1 MTPMQG
7 YILNINRVKD
17 EDLIVTLLTQNRL
30 ITLYR
35 FYGAR
40 HGSINLGYKLDFEAI
55 SSANSSISMLRN
67 VLHLGDKWMINPKR
81 FFIWQHFMKLLFQ
94 HLKDIDELDSFYFE
108 LLDIMNKKFEKQ
120 NPVRVVVESY
130 ISLLSYEGRLHD
142 DFICF
147 SCESI
152 VTQNLVLT
160 RSFLPAHYECIF
172 GTILD
177 IGKIKELFL
186 TGSTINM
193 SNDEVAILW
202 KILQEGI

>member
-1 MTPMQG
+1 MQG

-40 HGSINLGYKLDFEAI
+40 HGHINLGYKLDFEAI
-55 SSANSSISMLRN
+55 NSGSSTISMLRN
-67 VLHLGDKWMINPKR
+67 ALHLGDKWMVNPKR
-81 FFIWQHFMKLLFQ
+81 FFIWQHFLKLLFQ
-94 HLKDIDELDSFYFE
+94 HLKDIEELDSFYFD
-108 LLDIMNKKFEKQ
+108 LLDEMNKKFEKQ

-130 ISLLSYEGRLHD
+130 IALLSYEGRLHD
-142 DFICF
+142 DFICIF
-147 SCESI
+147 CENVI
-152 VTQNLVLT
+152 RQNLVLT

-172 GTILD
+172 GTVLD
-177 IGKIKELFL
+177 IKKIKELFL
-186 TGSTINM
+186 THSTINF
-193 SNDEVAILW
+193 SDDEVSVLW

>member
-1 MTPMQG
+1 MQG

-55 SSANSSISMLRN
+55 SSAKSSISMLRN
-67 VLHLGDKWMINPKR
+67 VLHLGDKWMVNPKR
-81 FFIWQHFMKLLFQ
+81 FFIWQHFIKLLFQ
-94 HLKDIDELDSFYFE
+94 HLKEIEELDSFYFD
-108 LLDIMNKKFEKQ
+108 LLNTMNKKFEKQ
-120 NPVRVVVESY
+120 NPIRVVVEAY

-142 DFICF
+142 DFICLT
-147 SCESI
+147 CENSI
-152 VTQNLVLT
+152 TQNLVLT

-172 GTILD
+172 GSVLD
-177 IGKIKELFL
+177 IKKVQELFL
-186 TGSTINM
+186 TGSTINF
-193 SNDEVAILW
+193 SDDEVNILW
-202 KILQEGI
+202 KTLQDGI

>member
-1 MTPMQG
+1 MQG
-7 YILNINRVKD
+7 YILHINRVKD
-17 EDLIVTLLTQNRL
+17 EDLIVTLITQNRL

-40 HGSINLGYKLDFEAI
+40 HGSINIGYKLDFEAI
-55 SSANSSISMLRN
+55 NSGKSSISMLRN
-67 VLHLGDKWMINPKR
+67 VLHLGDKWMTNPKR
-81 FFIWQHFMKLLFQ
+81 FFIWQHFIKLLFQ
-94 HLKDIDELDSFYFE
+94 HLKDIDELDSFYFD
-108 LLDIMNKKFEKQ
+108 LLNEMNKKFEKQ

-130 ISLLSYEGRLHD
+130 ITLLSYEGRLHD
-142 DFICF
+142 DFICLT
-147 SCESI
+147 CENV

-177 IGKIKELFL
+177 IDRIKELFL
-186 TGSTINM
+186 TGSTINF
-193 SNDEVAILW
+193 SDDEVSQLW